1 MPINRILE
9 HNGELKYYDKNG
21 NLKSFESLLAG
32 LPAHAQSHE
41 AGGDDEISVS
51 ITRVAVI
58 KTIADDDDL
67 TVGDGIY
74 KFTVAEELDG
84 YKIVSVG
91 AHVYTAST
99 SGLPTVQINNITKN
113 LDILSTRIT
122 IDVNEKDSKTAAT
135 PAVINQSNNTVNH
148 GDEIR
153 IDVDIAGTGTKGL
166 EVRMGLRK

>member
-58 KTIADDDDL
+58 KVIADDAEL
-67 TVGDGIY
+67 TTGDGKCY
-74 KFTVAEELDG
+74 FTVPAELNG
-84 YKIVSVG
+84 YSLVSVG

-122 IDVNEKDSKTAAT
+122 IDVNEKDSKTAT
-135 PAVINQSNNTVNH
+135 TSAVINQSNNTVNH

-153 IDVDIAGTGTKGL
+153 IDVDVAGTGTKGL
-166 EVRMGLRK
+166 EVRMGFRE

>member
-1 MPINRILE
+1 M
-9 HNGELKYYDKNG
+9 
-21 NLKSFESLLAG
+21 
-32 LPAHAQSHE
+32 
-41 AGGDDEISVS
+41 
-51 ITRVAVI
+51 
-58 KTIADDDDL
+58 DL
-67 TVGDGIY
+67 V
-74 KFTVAEELDG
+74 
-84 YKIVSVG
+84 
-91 AHVYTAST
+91 
-99 SGLPTVQINNITKN
+99 NNITKN